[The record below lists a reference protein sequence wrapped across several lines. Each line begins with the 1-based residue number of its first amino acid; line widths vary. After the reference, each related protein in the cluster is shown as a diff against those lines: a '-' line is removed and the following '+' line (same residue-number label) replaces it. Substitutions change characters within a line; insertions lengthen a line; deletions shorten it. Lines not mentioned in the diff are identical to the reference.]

1 MKHAQGGGVVL
12 LQAVPLPAGSCLPPL
27 QLTQRGAVTS
37 VLVDA
42 AVWGRIDTPVAER
55 MAAAAI
61 QTLKKASRG
70 CHCCCVQGGHLHS
83 MSMLHA

>member
-1 MKHAQGGGVVL
+1 MVAV
-12 LQAVPLPAGSCLPPL
+12 QAVPLPAGSCLPPL

-55 MAAAAI
+55 MAAAAV
-61 QTLKKASRG
+61 QTLKKAHRNFYS
-70 CHCCCVQGGHLHS
+70 CIQGGHSRDMNGLIARVCS
-83 MSMLHA
+83 

>member
-1 MKHAQGGGVVL
+1 MVS

-55 MAAAAI
+55 MAAAAV
-61 QTLKKASRG
+61 QTLKQACRSCHG
-70 CHCCCVQGGHLHS
+70 CHTLRSLCIDMDAS
-83 MSMLHA
+83 

>member
-1 MKHAQGGGVVL
+1 MVA
-12 LQAVPLPAGSCLPPL
+12 LQAEPLPAGSCLPPL

-55 MAAAAI
+55 MAAAAV
-61 QTLKKASRG
+61 QALKKARRSSDGCCSSRR
-70 CHCCCVQGGHLHS
+70 
-83 MSMLHA
+83 